1 MTVNFSP
8 CLPATVRQCR
18 HALDYHLL
26 PALGT
31 EPLEAIRREQFAA
44 VLYSLYGPPVMAN
57 EVVEMLSRLVYMA
70 EGWGSTPEGGNPCKF
85 MHKYN
90 MHSRERFRS
99 GEEFRRLGRVLG
111 EVEACASAAAALRL
125 LMLTGRQRN
134 EILTL
139 RWVDVDLGAGAIQ
152 LRDAK
157 TSARSVAPPTAARHM
172 LAVIPRLPDNPWVIA
187 GARPCTD
194 LSNLDSAWLVVRL
207 GGPERVRI
215 HDLRHSFGCRDH
227 ALGESLP
234 MVGNR
239 LGHRKDA

>member
-1 MTVNFSP
+1 M
-8 CLPATVRQCR
+8 
-18 HALDYHLL
+18 
-26 PALGT
+26 
-31 EPLEAIRREQFAA
+31 
-44 VLYSLYGPPVMAN
+44 LYSLYGPPVMAN

-194 LSNLDSAWLVVRL
+194 LSNLDSAWLVVRDAL
-207 GGPERVRI
+207 ARPGFRKSVPQSLQDSNHASVAA
-215 HDLRHSFGCRDH
+215 HDRRF
-227 ALGESLP
+227 ALLSAIFF
-234 MVGNR
+234 MDTR
-239 LGHRKDA
+239 